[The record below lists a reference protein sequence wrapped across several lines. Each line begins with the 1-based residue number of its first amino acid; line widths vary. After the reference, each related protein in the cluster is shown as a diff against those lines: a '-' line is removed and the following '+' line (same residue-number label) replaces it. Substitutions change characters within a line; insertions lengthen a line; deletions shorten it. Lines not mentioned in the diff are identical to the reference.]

1 MKNIQLK
8 CQCSCEALEFQY
20 DQEETDG
27 QYYVS
32 IWRKG
37 YQSPLSFKERLR
49 WCWNILTT
57 GKLWGDEVVLDKKQ
71 ILQLKN
77 WLNKH

>member
-49 WCWNILTT
+49 WCWYLLTK

-77 WLNKH
+77 WLNRH